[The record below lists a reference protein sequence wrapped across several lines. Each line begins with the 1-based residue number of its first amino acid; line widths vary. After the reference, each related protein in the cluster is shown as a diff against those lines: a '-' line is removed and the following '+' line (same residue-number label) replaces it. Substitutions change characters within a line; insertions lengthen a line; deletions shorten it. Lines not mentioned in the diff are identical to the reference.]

1 VIRPLDWVRSIK
13 MKLGLAVVL
22 SLSVTLV
29 AVVIGIKSGLA
40 PRYTVPL
47 GLLLSLAIVQV
58 LARGMVSPLRE
69 MAAAATAMS
78 AGDYGRRV
86 TATSRDEVGE
96 LAVAFNRMADD
107 LAAVDEQ
114 RRRLVADVSHELR
127 TPLTALQAL
136 LENLADGVVSPDRA
150 TLQTAVAQTQRLGRL
165 VAQLLDLS
173 RLEAGALPLHREAVR
188 LQPFLALLVAEAVGA
203 ADAAGRDV
211 RLEAVVEP
219 ADLGADA
226 DPERLHQV
234 LANLLDNATRHSP
247 AGGTVRLSARRTG
260 SDITLAVSDEGP
272 GIDPA
277 ERERVFERFARTDTA
292 RAGVDGGSGLG
303 LSITRWLVELHGG
316 TVAVADVSPGCT
328 VVVTLPGR
336 TA

>member
-1 VIRPLDWVRSIK
+1 MRPLDRVRSIK

-29 AVVIGIKSGLA
+29 AVVIGIKSGLR
-40 PRYTVPL
+40 PRYTLPL

-107 LAAVDEQ
+107 LAAVDAQ
-114 RRRLVADVSHELR
+114 RRQLVADVSHELR

-136 LENLADGVVSPDRA
+136 LENLADGVSKPDPE
-150 TLQTAVAQTQRLGRL
+150 TLESAVAQTRRLGRL
-165 VAQLLDLS
+165 VGQLLDLS
-173 RLEAGALPLHREAVR
+173 RLEAGQLPLHREQLGLSGFVDGVLRESRAHTPDEVR
-188 LQPFLALLVAEAVGA
+188 LTAQV
-203 ADAAGRDV
+203 
-211 RLEAVVEP
+211 P
-219 ADLGADA
+219 ADLRLEA

-234 LANLLDNATRHSP
+234 LTNLLDNAVRHSP
-247 AGGTVRLSARRTG
+247 PGGEVVVSAEPTPSGVRLSVT
-260 SDITLAVSDEGP
+260 DNGP
-272 GIDPA
+272 GIPTT
-277 ERERVFERFARTDTA
+277 ERERVFERFTRTDTA
-292 RAGVDGGSGLG
+292 RAAADGGSGLG

-316 TVAVADVSPGCT
+316 SVRVADTAAGCT
-328 VVVTLPGR
+328 LVVDLPR
-336 TA
+336 SNA

>member
-1 VIRPLDWVRSIK
+1 MIRPLDRVRSIK
-13 MKLGLAVVL
+13 LKLGLAVVL

-29 AVVIGIKSGLA
+29 AVAVSIKSGLRL
-40 PRYTVPL
+40 RYTVPL

-107 LAAVDEQ
+107 LAAVDAQ
-114 RRRLVADVSHELR
+114 RRQLVADVSHELR

-136 LENLADGVVSPDRA
+136 LENIADGVKAPDPE
-150 TLQTAVAQTQRLGRL
+150 TLESAVAQTRRLGRL

-173 RLEAGALPLHREAVR
+173 RLEAGQLPLHREHVALGDFIDVVLREARPHADGVTLSAAV
-188 LQPFLALLVAEAVGA
+188 
-203 ADAAGRDV
+203 
-211 RLEAVVEP
+211 P
-219 ADLGADA
+219 ADLGIDA

-234 LANLLDNATRHSP
+234 LTNLLDNAVRHSP
-247 AGGTVRLSARRTG
+247 PGGHVVVRAERTAAGVRL
-260 SDITLAVSDEGP
+260 LVSDEGP
-272 GIDPA
+272 GIAPT
-277 ERERVFERFARTDTA
+277 ERERVFERFTRTDSA
-292 RAGVDGGSGLG
+292 RATADGGSGLG

-316 TVAVADVSPGCT
+316 SVHVADAAPGCT
-328 VVVTLPGR
+328 LVVDLPR
-336 TA
+336 STS

>member
-1 VIRPLDWVRSIK
+1 MRPLDRVRSIK
-13 MKLGLAVVL
+13 LKLGLAVVL

-29 AVVIGIKSGLA
+29 AVAVSIKSGLRL
-40 PRYTVPL
+40 RYTVPL

-86 TATSRDEVGE
+86 RATSRDEVGE

-107 LAAVDEQ
+107 LAAVDAQ

-136 LENLADGVVSPDRA
+136 LENLADGVATPDPE
-150 TLQTAVAQTQRLGRL
+150 TLESAVAQTRRLGRL

-173 RLEAGALPLHREAVR
+173 RLEAGQLPLHRERVVVSDFVDGVLREVR
-188 LQPFLALLVAEAVGA
+188 PN
-203 ADAAGRDV
+203 AGEDV
-211 RLEAVVEP
+211 TLSASVPPE
-219 ADLGADA
+219 LTIDA

-234 LANLLDNATRHSP
+234 LTNLLDNAVRHSP
-247 AGGTVRLSARRTG
+247 AGGRVLVGAESTGTGVRLS
-260 SDITLAVSDEGP
+260 VSDDGP
-272 GIDPA
+272 GIAPS
-277 ERERVFERFARTDTA
+277 ERERVFERFTRTDSA
-292 RAGVDGGSGLG
+292 RAAADGGSGLV

-316 TVAVADVSPGCT
+316 SVHVADSARGCT
-328 VVVTLPGR
+328 LVVDLPR
-336 TA
+336 STS

>member
-1 VIRPLDWVRSIK
+1 MIRPLDWVRSIK

-29 AVVIGIKSGLA
+29 AVVIGIKSGLR

-86 TATSRDEVGE
+86 TATSRDEVGD

-107 LAAVDEQ
+107 LAAVDAQ
-114 RRRLVADVSHELR
+114 RRQLVADVSHELR

-136 LENLADGVVSPDRA
+136 LENLADGVATPDPA
-150 TLQTAVAQTQRLGRL
+150 TLESAVAQTRRLGRL

-173 RLEAGALPLHREAVR
+173 RLEAGQLPLHREHVE
-188 LQPFLALLVAEAVGA
+188 VASFVDSVLRETRAQAPDGITLTASV
-203 ADAAGRDV
+203 
-211 RLEAVVEP
+211 P
-219 ADLGADA
+219 PNLGIDA

-234 LANLLDNATRHSP
+234 LANLLDNAIRHSP
-247 AGGTVRLSARRTG
+247 PRGEVRVAAQAAGAGVRLSVT
-260 SDITLAVSDEGP
+260 DEDP
-272 GIDPA
+272 GIPPA
-277 ERERVFERFARTDTA
+277 ERERVFERFTRTDTA
-292 RAGVDGGSGLG
+292 RATADGGSGLG
-303 LSITRWLVELHGG
+303 LSITRWLVDLHGG
-316 TVAVADVSPGCT
+316 AVHVADTAGGCT
-328 VVVTLPGR
+328 LVVDLPR
-336 TA
+336 STT

>member
-1 VIRPLDWVRSIK
+1 VIRPLDGVRSIK
-13 MKLGLAVVL
+13 LKLGLAVVL

-29 AVVIGIKSGLA
+29 AVAVSIKSGLRL
-40 PRYTVPL
+40 RYTVPL

-107 LAAVDEQ
+107 LAAVDAQ
-114 RRRLVADVSHELR
+114 RRQLVADVSHELR

-136 LENLADGVVSPDRA
+136 LENLADGVKAPEPE
-150 TLQTAVAQTQRLGRL
+150 TLESAVAQTRRLGRL

-173 RLEAGALPLHREAVR
+173 RLEAGQLPLHREHVALADFVDVVLRETRPHADGVTLTAAV
-188 LQPFLALLVAEAVGA
+188 
-203 ADAAGRDV
+203 
-211 RLEAVVEP
+211 P
-219 ADLGADA
+219 ADLGIDA

-234 LANLLDNATRHSP
+234 LTNLLDNAIRHSP
-247 AGGTVRLSARRTG
+247 PGGEVVVCAERTAAGVRLSVR
-260 SDITLAVSDEGP
+260 DEGP
-272 GIDPA
+272 GIAPT
-277 ERERVFERFARTDTA
+277 ERERVFERFTRTDSA
-292 RAGVDGGSGLG
+292 RATADGGSGLG

-316 TVAVADVSPGCT
+316 SVHVADAAPGCT
-328 VVVTLPGR
+328 LVVDLPR
-336 TA
+336 SPS

>member
-1 VIRPLDWVRSIK
+1 VIRPLDWVPSIK
-13 MKLGLAVVL
+13 LKLGLAVVL

-29 AVVIGIKSGLA
+29 AVVIGTKSGLR

-78 AGDYGRRV
+78 AGDYARRV
-86 TATSRDEVGE
+86 TATSRDEVGA

-107 LAAVDEQ
+107 LAAVDAQ
-114 RRRLVADVSHELR
+114 RRQLVADVSHELR

-136 LENLADGVVSPDRA
+136 LENLADGVATPDPE
-150 TLQTAVAQTQRLGRL
+150 TLESAVAQTRRLGRL

-173 RLEAGALPLHREAVR
+173 RLEAGQLPLHRQRFAVPDFVDGVLKESR
-188 LQPFLALLVAEAVGA
+188 PNAGDGVVLTAAV
-203 ADAAGRDV
+203 
-211 RLEAVVEP
+211 P
-219 ADLGADA
+219 ADLAIDA

-234 LANLLDNATRHSP
+234 LTNLLDNAIRHSP
-247 AGGTVRLSARRTG
+247 PGGRVVVGAERTAAGVRLSVT
-260 SDITLAVSDEGP
+260 DEGP
-272 GIDPA
+272 GIAPT
-277 ERERVFERFARTDTA
+277 ERERVFERFTRTDSA
-292 RAGVDGGSGLG
+292 RAAADGGSGLG

-316 TVAVADVSPGCT
+316 SVHIAEATPGCT
-328 VVVTLPGR
+328 VVVDLPR
-336 TA
+336 SQP

>member
-1 VIRPLDWVRSIK
+1 MIRPLDRVTSIK

-29 AVVIGIKSGLA
+29 AVVIGIKSGLR

-107 LAAVDEQ
+107 LAAVDAQ
-114 RRRLVADVSHELR
+114 RRQLVADVSHELR

-136 LENLADGVVSPDRA
+136 LENLADGVATPDPQ
-150 TLQTAVAQTQRLGRL
+150 TLESAVAQTRRLGRL

-173 RLEAGALPLHREAVR
+173 RLEAGGLPLHRER
-188 LQPFLALLVAEAVGA
+188 IALSGFVEEVLRDARSA
-203 ADAAGRDV
+203 ADHDV
-211 RLEAVVEP
+211 SLTSAVQP
-219 ADLGADA
+219 ADLAIHA

-234 LANLLDNATRHSP
+234 LRNLVDNAVRHSP
-247 AGGTVRLSARRTG
+247 PDGRVVVAAQPTDTGVRLC
-260 SDITLAVSDEGP
+260 VSDDGP
-272 GIDPA
+272 GIAPA
-277 ERERVFERFARTDTA
+277 ERERVFERFTRTDAA
-292 RAGVDGGSGLG
+292 RASADGGSGLG
-303 LSITRWLVELHGG
+303 LAITRWLVDLHGG
-316 TVAVADVSPGCT
+316 TVHVADTATGCT
-328 VVVTLPGR
+328 LVVDLPR
-336 TA
+336 SVP

>member
-29 AVVIGIKSGLA
+29 AVIIGIKSGLR
-40 PRYTVPL
+40 PRYTLPL

-86 TATSRDEVGE
+86 TATSRDEVGD

-107 LAAVDEQ
+107 LAAVDLQ
-114 RRRLVADVSHELR
+114 RRQLVADVSHELR

-136 LENLADGVVSPDRA
+136 LENLADGVATPDPV
-150 TLQTAVAQTQRLGRL
+150 TLESAVAQTRRLGRL

-173 RLEAGALPLHREAVR
+173 RLEAGQLPLHREHVELTDFVAVLLGEAR
-188 LQPFLALLVAEAVGA
+188 SRTDHGVTLAAS
-203 ADAAGRDV
+203 
-211 RLEAVVEP
+211 VEP
-219 ADLGADA
+219 PDLGVDA

-234 LANLLDNATRHSP
+234 LTNLLDNAIRHSP
-247 AGGTVRLSARRTG
+247 PGGRVLVGAKPIPTGVRLS
-260 SDITLAVSDEGP
+260 ITDEGP
-272 GIDPA
+272 GIAPA
-277 ERERVFERFARTDTA
+277 ERDRVFERFTRTDAA
-292 RAGVDGGSGLG
+292 RAAADGGSGLG

-316 TVAVADVSPGCT
+316 SVHVADSASGST
-328 VVVTLPGR
+328 LVVDLPR
-336 TA
+336 SAP